1 MQTSR
6 SSGQRKSR
14 DKASRIIAP
23 LLTEN
28 PSRAPSKLSS
38 YIANLTNLN
47 TEKSAELKWN
57 KKIPVRKNSEGRS
70 A

>member
-6 SSGQRKSR
+6 SSGQRKS
-14 DKASRIIAP
+14 KEKPSRPIAP

-28 PSRAPSKLSS
+28 PSRAPSKAFNNIAHLS
-38 YIANLTNLN
+38 NLN
-47 TEKSAELKWN
+47 TEKSAELKWS
-57 KKIPVRKNSEGRS
+57 KKNSVRKNSEGRS